1 MGSKIPGV
9 ISKKEGLFIF
19 LFLDSFVIIQLY
31 FCKGVIFMLAYG
43 KNVLMMSNPAK
54 IKKVYL
60 SKTRKDQ
67 ELITFLKENKIHYVL
82 TENSVLSKMVQG
94 NHQGIVFEMNDFEY
108 HDLKSV
114 YQDSFVVVL
123 DHLEDPHNFGA
134 IIRTCEAAGVKA
146 IIIPKDRSV
155 HVNETVL
162 KTSVGCAD
170 YVKIVLVSNIADA
183 ISKLQENGF
192 FVYGTDMNGEDIRT
206 LDFPLKKAVVIG
218 NEGKGISKVV
228 EKKCDVILSIP
239 MLGEVNS
246 LNASVAAGIVI
257 FKMGG
262 LS

>member
-1 MGSKIPGV
+1 
-9 ISKKEGLFIF
+9 
-19 LFLDSFVIIQLY
+19 
-31 FCKGVIFMLAYG
+31 MLAYG

-108 HDLKSV
+108 HDLKSI

-146 IIIPKDRSV
+146 LLFP
-155 HVNETVL
+155 
-162 KTSVGCAD
+162 
-170 YVKIVLVSNIADA
+170 KIVVC
-183 ISKLQENGF
+183 
-192 FVYGTDMNGEDIRT
+192 M
-206 LDFPLKKAVVIG
+206 
-218 NEGKGISKVV
+218 
-228 EKKCDVILSIP
+228 
-239 MLGEVNS
+239 
-246 LNASVAAGIVI
+246 
-257 FKMGG
+257 
-262 LS
+262 